1 MTYFLHELLNMATHI
16 FFKQKMHHNGYIGR
30 VSFFHELILYV
41 SSNILFEKS
50 KQNNHYIWVASFFH
64 ELIYYEIVCG
74 ETCITIVTFE
84 WLLSFMNWFN
94 ISYLLWEKDCR
105 KINK

>member
-1 MTYFLHELLNMATHI
+1 MTYFLQELLNMATHI

-50 KQNNHYIWVASFFH
+50 KQNNHYIWVASFSH
-64 ELIYYEIVCG
+64 ELIYYVHLDIVCG
-74 ETCITIVTFE
+74 DFCITIVTFE
-84 WLLSFMNWFN
+84 
-94 ISYLLWEKDCR
+94 
-105 KINK
+105 